1 MDNNDYNDKGFKFI
15 PDIALTKYVQEEK
28 YMSDGHIQKGIPGML
43 VLNVYHKENGH
54 VTNLLYNTKTQT
66 PRNIVGSIP
75 AEFKLVD
82 YPTMDDRSVMNLKS
96 SDRMNQEVDKE
107 QGLTLFK
114 FQ

>member
-15 PDIALTKYVQEEK
+15 PDITMTKYVQEEK

-66 PRNIVGSIP
+66 PVDEIP
-75 AEFKLVD
+75 LGEPGWCKLD
-82 YPTMDDRSVMNLKS
+82 MIRLAYEMN
-96 SDRMNQEVDKE
+96 EKE
-107 QGLTLFK
+107 SQ
-114 FQ
+114 